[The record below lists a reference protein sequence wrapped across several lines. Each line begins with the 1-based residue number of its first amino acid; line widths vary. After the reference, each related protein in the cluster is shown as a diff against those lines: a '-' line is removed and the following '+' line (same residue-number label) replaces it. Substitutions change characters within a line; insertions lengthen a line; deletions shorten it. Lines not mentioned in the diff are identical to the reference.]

1 MAGPRGSSPIDIAF
15 WEFLVLVVYVAVVA
29 VIYARKKNLEIAK
42 HPEYRYYLWGLYL
55 KILGG
60 VAFALIYVYYYGNGD
75 TVSFYLSSE
84 PLVELMLKDPGRYL
98 EALFADNSIENRY
111 RFFDGSTGYPIG
123 YVYLDSR
130 SYFLVRLISPLTA
143 LSFKSFLL
151 TGALVSTIAYGGVW
165 RLYRTLVRYYP
176 TLQNKLAIAV
186 LFMPSSLFWGS
197 GIIKDTF
204 TFAALCWFVHALDNI
219 FFLKQ
224 KRTSSWFAVFL
235 SSVIMIAM
243 KPYIFMLIFPASLLW
258 LLYHRV
264 ARIRNAFTRAL
275 ILPMVLVI
283 FGALTL
289 VTLRALGDK
298 LSKFSLD
305 KALETMVISQKDMKR
320 SQQYGDNFFDL
331 GEIEASWTGVLSKA
345 PAATFAGLFRPS
357 LLEGGNVVMVIAA
370 LENTWLLLFFVSILL
385 RTRVIYF
392 ISLLRTNPL
401 LQMCFVFA
409 FSYAFMIGVTT
420 PNFGALVR
428 FKIPLL
434 PLFVSGMFIAAYIL
448 RERKLVLDSGRRFDF
463 RVFTDGDPY
472 RVSVRGRKPQ
482 DRKGA
487 AKRYR

>member
-1 MAGPRGSSPIDIAF
+1 MTGPRGGSPIDIAF
-15 WEFLVLVVYVAVVA
+15 WEFLVLVVYIAVVA
-29 VIYARKKNLEIAK
+29 VIYARKKNVEIAK
-42 HPEYRYYLWGLYL
+42 HPEYRYYLWGLYM

-60 VAFALIYVYYYGNGD
+60 LAFALIYVYYYGNGD

-84 PLVELMLKDPGRYL
+84 PLVELMLKDPGLYL
-98 EALFADNSIENRY
+98 QALFADNSMENRY
-111 RFFDGSTGYPIG
+111 RFFDASTGYPMG

-130 SYFLVRLISPLTA
+130 TYFLVRLISPLTA

-151 TGALVSTIAYGGVW
+151 TGALVSTMAYGGVW

-176 TLQNKLAIAV
+176 ALQNKLAVAV

-224 KRTSSWFAVFL
+224 KRTSSWIAVFL
-235 SSVIMIAM
+235 ASVIMIAM
-243 KPYIFMLIFPASLLW
+243 KPYIFMLIFPSSLLW

-264 ARIRNAFTRAL
+264 ARIRNSLTRAL
-275 ILPMVLVI
+275 ILPMALVA
-283 FGALTL
+283 FGALTFF
-289 VTLRALGDK
+289 TLRALGDK

-305 KALETMVISQKDMKR
+305 KALETVVISQKDMKR
-320 SQQYGDNFFDL
+320 SQQYGDNYFDL
-331 GEIEASWTGVLSKA
+331 GEVEASWSGILSKA
-345 PAATFAGLFRPS
+345 PVATFAGLFRPT
-357 LLEGGNVVMVIAA
+357 LMEGDNVVMVLAA
-370 LENTWLLLFFVSILL
+370 LENTWLLFFFISILFK
-385 RTRVIYF
+385 TRVIYF
-392 ISLLRTNPL
+392 IALLRTNPL

-434 PLFVSGMFIAAYIL
+434 PLFVAGMFIAAYIL
-448 RERKLVLDSGRRFDF
+448 RERKVVLASGKRFYF
-463 RVFTDGDPY
+463 EAFTDGDP
-472 RVSVRGRKPQ
+472 RRMSVSSGRQ
-482 DRKGA
+482 AGRNGA
-487 AKRYR
+487 ATRW